1 MSEVVM
7 LHAVFRQSLVFRSRT
22 SVIGV
27 RPDAD
32 SSTWGEDAGDL
43 DIFGVHKAY
52 EVLHDDVHTILV
64 EITMVAEREELEIQ
78 TLRLHHEHVR
88 YVCDAYLG
96 KVRFGYFDFGFRK
109 VYKVYIIA
117 KSRRICYNTR

>member
-64 EITMVAEREELEIQ
+64 EITMVAERK
-78 TLRLHHEHVR
+78 
-88 YVCDAYLG
+88 
-96 KVRFGYFDFGFRK
+96 KVEF
-109 VYKVYIIA
+109 
-117 KSRRICYNTR
+117 